1 MKRLHSRLTYAN
13 VIATIAL
20 FIAVGGASAFAAGQL
35 GKNTV
40 GAQQLKKN
48 AVTAA
53 KIKNGAVT
61 GAKIKASTLAT
72 VPSATDA
79 VNATNAVNAKNAD
92 NAKSATNAE
101 NAVNA
106 TNAKNLDGRS
116 AGSFAPSTAEPVRIV
131 GAPGQP
137 AFAGTWS
144 PAGEEQVPGFWKD
157 PFGTVHLEGQAGRT
171 GATGDTIFTLP
182 PGYRPSANDYFAVY
196 PSSGDGEASVAV
208 LADGTVEL
216 FFLSEPSD
224 DEFVGLTNIS
234 FRAAGS

>member
-1 MKRLHSRLTYAN
+1 
-13 VIATIAL
+13 VIAPALTIGL
-20 FIAVGGASAFAAGQL
+20 SGRPLSGARL
-35 GKNTV
+35 IELPT
-40 GAQQLKKN
+40 
-48 AVTAA
+48 
-53 KIKNGAVT
+53 
-61 GAKIKASTLAT
+61 
-72 VPSATDA
+72 
-79 VNATNAVNAKNAD
+79 ATNAVNAD
-92 NAKSATNAE
+92 E
-101 NAVNA
+101 R
-106 TNAKNLDGRS
+106 GRREKRHQRDEREKRRQRGQRQNPGWQKRQLVRAFNGG
-116 AGSFAPSTAEPVRIV
+116 AGPDRRR
-131 GAPGQP
+131 PGQP
-137 AFAGTWS
+137 AFAGTWG